1 MATKQTDKNVAGA
14 TPSAEAQ
21 RGLQLGLRLQPV
33 DASDQ
38 PLFSNFTV
46 VQGAPGVVFV
56 DFGFLEPAALP
67 GLARL
72 AKSGGKMPESINGKL
87 ACRVVL
93 GLDAAAQLTRQ
104 LEQHLKSLAAAAAT
118 PQGKP
123 S

>member
-1 MATKQTDKNVAGA
+1 MATNETKKTEGAGA
-14 TPSAEAQ
+14 EK
-21 RGLQLGLRLQPV
+21 RLQLGLRLQPV
-33 DASDQ
+33 DGSDQ

-67 GLARL
+67 GLARI

-118 PQGKP
+118 PQSRP